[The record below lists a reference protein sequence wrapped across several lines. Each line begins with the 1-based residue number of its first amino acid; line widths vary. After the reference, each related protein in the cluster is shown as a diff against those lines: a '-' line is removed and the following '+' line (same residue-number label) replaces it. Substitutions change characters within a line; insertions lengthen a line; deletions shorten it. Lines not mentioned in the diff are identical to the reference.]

1 MMIFGIIS
9 GLLVLGLTGIL
20 FWSNYRMYQATQ
32 LPEDTEFNEHYS
44 PAPSEYP
51 GEMIDV
57 ESCTPIYAVGWWAHP
72 GLRTFYFTGEYN
84 DKREPL
90 VWYFNDHN
98 GFYESFTK
106 EIIEDIDKNATFE
119 YYRIYDH
126 FDINTKEIDIK
137 KELNLVE
144 WILINMLMLPNL

>member
-9 GLLVLGLTGIL
+9 ILLVLGLTGIL
-20 FWSNYRMYQATQ
+20 FWSDYRMYQTTQ
-32 LPEDTEFNEHYS
+32 LPEDTEFNERYG
-44 PAPSEYP
+44 PAPNEYP

-98 GFYESFTK
+98 GFYESWRAVPIQATTTGRILAWSFDK
-106 EIIEDIDKNATFE
+106 EKMVAALEALEQQEQD
-119 YYRIYDH
+119 RG
-126 FDINTKEIDIK
+126 
-137 KELNLVE
+137 
-144 WILINMLMLPNL
+144 